1 LSSSLRSST
10 TSSLI
15 EPLESRTLLHASA
28 VYLDAGGGPYTDSSG
43 IIYAK
48 DFGFTGG
55 QSGTQ
60 PFAVANTGRDAL
72 YITRR
77 WGKSFSY
84 HLPVENGDYTL
95 RLRFVE
101 PAWNSTGMRVF
112 DVSAEGKLVLDNF
125 DIRKEAGF
133 RTAATR
139 PFAVTIADGA
149 LDLKFTASVDN
160 AIVSAI
166 ELIPAHG
173 IEEPPPPPVDN
184 GTITW
189 KNAAPNPQ
197 ARFEGQG
204 AVVNGKLYVFGGFY
218 NSSVQATTRSDV
230 YDPATNTWTRIKDMP
245 EKITHAAVVVKG
257 TTIYIMG
264 GFVGDHPAP
273 ATNHI
278 WKYDTRTNTYIRG
291 SNLPSAR
298 GSGAAAL
305 IGGRYIHFFGGVN
318 QNRTS
323 DQRSHWVLDTTTG
336 KWVTHNSYPIG
347 ASHLAAIELNGK
359 IYAMG
364 GEQGLDEA
372 KGNVSTVYVYDP
384 VTDAWT
390 KKASMPVAKSH
401 FSSSIFIRNGRI
413 ITIGGSGNGGTNGVP
428 QSEVAEYNPATN
440 TWRTLTSLPM
450 ALKTPVAA
458 LINGKIIATTGN
470 ASGAAIPVANTWV
483 GTIA

>member
-72 YITRR
+72 YVTRR
-77 WGKSFSY
+77 WGKSVSY

-101 PAWNSTGMRVF
+101 PAWNSAGKRVF

-125 DIRKEAGF
+125 DIYKEAGF

-139 PFAVTIADGA
+139 PFDVTITDGA
-149 LDLKFTASVDN
+149 LDLKFAASVDN

-166 ELIPAHG
+166 ELVPAHDN
-173 IEEPPPPPVDN
+173 EEPPPPPVDN

-189 KNAAPNPQ
+189 KSAAANPQ

-230 YDPATNTWTRIKDMP
+230 YEPATNKWTRIKDMP
-245 EKITHAAVVVKG
+245 EPITHAAVIVKG
-257 TTIYIMG
+257 TTIYIIG

-291 SNLPSAR
+291 ANLPSAR

-318 QNRTS
+318 EHRTA

-347 ASHLAAIELNGK
+347 ASHLPRLSSTARSTRWAANRG
-359 IYAMG
+359 
-364 GEQGLDEA
+364 
-372 KGNVSTVYVYDP
+372 STKP
-384 VTDAWT
+384 AATSPPSTSTTPRLTAGRRRRPCPPPSRIS
-390 KKASMPVAKSH
+390 APR
-401 FSSSIFIRNGRI
+401 SSSATAGSSPSAAAPTAAPTASRKARWPNTTPRPTRGGR
-413 ITIGGSGNGGTNGVP
+413 
-428 QSEVAEYNPATN
+428 
-440 TWRTLTSLPM
+440 
-450 ALKTPVAA
+450 
-458 LINGKIIATTGN
+458 
-470 ASGAAIPVANTWV
+470 
-483 GTIA
+483 